1 MKHQSYLSLWL
12 TVAFV
17 FIGFTPAQESI
28 NEIVWDAT
36 NPGVGIPEQVKA
48 GFVTVTVANAG
59 DGYDLVLYRLRE
71 GATLEQLAPLC
82 QNIADTLAS
91 EGGFGIAVHE
101 AEAVAEMLGDR
112 LSAEGELSSI
122 GYVLEEGNYVL
133 AGSSM
138 AAITNVIRQ
147 GFEVVASNTSTPTP
161 EADVTVQ
168 MKNFAYDMPSDI
180 KAGEQTWAVSN
191 AGTQVLNMNLYKLA
205 EGKTVDDLNTFLQS
219 QEGDPPGEV
228 VNWAGLLSA
237 GRTQYITF
245 DLDPG
250 SYVAFGDVLDYS
262 ADGSAQKTFSLGMIQ
277 GFTITK

>member
-1 MKHQSYLSLWL
+1 MKRYWRLIVCFSVALVFTQL
-12 TVAFV
+12 TL
-17 FIGFTPAQESI
+17 AQKSTH
-28 NEIVWDAT
+28 EIIWDAT
-36 NPGVGIPEQVKA
+36 NPGVGIPEQVEA

-71 GATLEQLAPLC
+71 GSTLEQLAPLC

-112 LSAEGELSSI
+112 LSAEGQLSSI
-122 GYVLEEGNYVL
+122 GYVLEEGSYVL

-138 AAITNVIRQ
+138 AAITTVIRQ
-147 GFEVVASNTSTPTP
+147 GFEVVASDTSTPAP
-161 EADVTVQ
+161 EADVMVQ
-168 MKNFAYDMPSDI
+168 MKDFAYDMPSDI

-191 AGTQVLNMNLYKLA
+191 VGTQVLNMNLYKLA
-205 EGKTVDDLNTFLQS
+205 EGKTVADLNTFLQS
-219 QEGDPPGEV
+219 QEGDPPGEI

-250 SYVAFGDVLDYS
+250 SYAAFGDVLDYS
-262 ADGSAQKTFSLGMIQ
+262 ADGTGQKTFALGMIQ
-277 GFTITK
+277 GFTVTE

>member
-1 MKHQSYLSLWL
+1 MKQLWQLSFWL
-12 TVAFV
+12 LAALV
-17 FIGFTPAQESI
+17 FTGFTLAQEST

-36 NPGVGIPEQVKA
+36 NPGVGIPEQVEA

-71 GATLEQLAPLC
+71 GSTLEQLAPLC

-91 EGGFGIAVHE
+91 EGGFGMAVYK
-101 AEAVAEMLGDR
+101 AEEVAEMLGDR

-138 AAITNVIRQ
+138 ATLTVVIRQ
-147 GFEVVASNTSTPTP
+147 GFEVVASDTSVPAP

-168 MKNFAYDMPSDI
+168 MKDFAYDMPSDI
-180 KAGEQTWAVSN
+180 KTGEQTWAVSN

-205 EGKTVDDLNTFLQS
+205 EGKTADDLNTFLQS
-219 QEGDPPGEV
+219 QEGDPPGEL

-245 DLDPG
+245 DLAPG
-250 SYVAFGDVLDYS
+250 SYAAFGDVLDYS
-262 ADGSAQKTFSLGMIQ
+262 ADSTNQKTFILGMIQ
-277 GFTITK
+277 GFTVTE

>member
-1 MKHQSYLSLWL
+1 MKQQWQLSLWL

-17 FIGFTPAQESI
+17 FTGFTLAQTG

-36 NPGVGIPEQVKA
+36 NPGVGIPEQVEA

-91 EGGFGIAVHE
+91 EGGFGMAVHE

-112 LSAEGELSSI
+112 LSAEGQLSSI

-138 AAITNVIRQ
+138 ATITVVIRQ
-147 GFEVVASNTSTPTP
+147 GFEVVASDTSVTAP
-161 EADVTVQ
+161 ETDVTVQ
-168 MKNFAYDMPSDI
+168 MKDFAYDMPSDI

-219 QEGDPPGEV
+219 QEGDPPGEL

-237 GRTQYITF
+237 GRTQYLTF
-245 DLDPG
+245 DLASG
-250 SYVAFGDVLDYS
+250 SYAAFGDVLDYS
-262 ADGSAQKTFSLGMIQ
+262 ADNTGQKTFSLGMIQ
-277 GFTITK
+277 GFTVTE

>member
-1 MKHQSYLSLWL
+1 MKHPSYLSLWFGL
-12 TVAFV
+12 ALV
-17 FIGFTPAQESI
+17 FTQLIFAQETA

-36 NPGVGIPEQVKA
+36 NPGVGIPEQVEV
-48 GFVTVTVANAG
+48 GYVTVTVANAG

-71 GATLEQLAPLC
+71 GSTLEQLAPLC

-112 LSAEGELSSI
+112 LSAEGQLSSI

-138 AAITNVIRQ
+138 AAITVVIRQ
-147 GFEVVASNTSTPTP
+147 GFEVVASDTSAPAP
-161 EADVTVQ
+161 KADVMVQ
-168 MKNFAYDMPSDI
+168 MKDFAYDMPSDI

-219 QEGDPPGEV
+219 QEGNPPGEV
-228 VNWAGLLSA
+228 VNWAGVLSA
-237 GRTQYITF
+237 GRTQYIAF
-245 DLDPG
+245 DLAPG
-250 SYVAFGDVLDYS
+250 SYAAFGDLLDYS
-262 ADGSAQKTFSLGMIQ
+262 ADGTGQKTFALGMIQ
-277 GFTITK
+277 GFTVTE

>member
-1 MKHQSYLSLWL
+1 MKQQWHLSFWL
-12 TVAFV
+12 TLAVV
-17 FIGFTPAQESI
+17 FTGFTLAQEST

-36 NPGVGIPEQVKA
+36 NPGVGIPEQVEA

-112 LSAEGELSSI
+112 LSAEGQLSSI

-138 AAITNVIRQ
+138 AAITVVIRQ
-147 GFEVVASNTSTPTP
+147 GFEVVTSDTSAPAP
-161 EADVTVQ
+161 QADVTVQ
-168 MKNFAYDMPSDI
+168 MKDFAYDMPSDI

-219 QEGDPPGEV
+219 QEGNPPGEV
-228 VNWAGLLSA
+228 VNWAGVLSA
-237 GRTQYITF
+237 GRTQYIAF
-245 DLDPG
+245 DLAPG
-250 SYVAFGDVLDYS
+250 SYAAFGDLLDYS
-262 ADGSAQKTFSLGMIQ
+262 ADGTSQKTFALGMIQ
-277 GFTITK
+277 GFTVTE